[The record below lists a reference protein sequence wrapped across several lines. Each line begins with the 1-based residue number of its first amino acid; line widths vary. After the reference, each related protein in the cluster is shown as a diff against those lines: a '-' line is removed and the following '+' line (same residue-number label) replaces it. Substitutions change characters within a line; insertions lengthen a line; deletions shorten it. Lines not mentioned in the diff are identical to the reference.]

1 LSSWAELRYLNDVL
15 WRYDIMP
22 VSMVDLVWYIVGTKL
37 LLFYGWD
44 KLITAV
50 DYAAKLFSV
59 KSFSSG

>member
-1 LSSWAELRYLNDVL
+1 
-15 WRYDIMP
+15 MP

-37 LLFYGWD
+37 LLFHGWD

-50 DYAAKLFSV
+50 DYAAKLFSF